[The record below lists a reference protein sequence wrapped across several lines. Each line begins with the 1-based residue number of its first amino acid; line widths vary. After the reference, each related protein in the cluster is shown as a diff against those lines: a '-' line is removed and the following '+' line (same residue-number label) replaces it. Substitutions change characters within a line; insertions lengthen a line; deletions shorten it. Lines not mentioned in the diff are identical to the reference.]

1 MCQEKDKLQEEVE
14 ELQQKLAQMTVAQEV
29 QQPLALPAP
38 VEQGAPAGE
47 EEEEEEDPEERE
59 FCNSSDEDSEESTA
73 SSRFPPK
80 KRMKASEYAKL
91 FKTQP

>member
-1 MCQEKDKLQEEVE
+1 
-14 ELQQKLAQMTVAQEV
+14 MTVAQEV
-29 QQPLALPAP
+29 QQSLALPAP

-47 EEEEEEDPEERE
+47 EEEEEDPEERE
-59 FCNSSDEDSEESTA
+59 FCNSSDGDSEESTA